1 MNNRVLY
8 LIIAILIFTNISVF
22 VYFYTKVSD
31 LKVEN
36 KILEYKL
43 KDQNKIYNKKLS
55 DEEIAKKYGF

>member
-22 VYFYTKVSD
+22 VYFYIKVSD

-43 KDQNKIYNKKLS
+43 KDQQKVADKTQKIDDRPILTW
-55 DEEIAKKYGF
+55 

>member
-1 MNNRVLY
+1 MY

-22 VYFYTKVSD
+22 VYFYIKVSD

-43 KDQNKIYNKKLS
+43 KDKQNEEGKYNNL
-55 DEEIAKKYGF
+55 

>member
-1 MNNRVLY
+1 MEINNRVLY

-22 VYFYTKVSD
+22 VYFYIKVSD

-43 KDQNKIYNKKLS
+43 KDQLNAISKTKKRNV
-55 DEEIAKKYGF
+55 IIW

>member
-22 VYFYTKVSD
+22 VYFYIKVSD

-43 KDQNKIYNKKLS
+43 KDQQKAVNTSHVIEDDQL
-55 DEEIAKKYGF
+55 

>member
-1 MNNRVLY
+1 MEINNRVLY

-22 VYFYTKVSD
+22 VYFYIKVSD

-43 KDQNKIYNKKLS
+43 KDKQNEEGKYNNL
-55 DEEIAKKYGF
+55 